1 MRKGIE
7 GRTEVIKIVGMSMVT
22 IAPVILSRTNWGQI
36 RATIERSKDEDVCHL
51 DQNLGIFSY

>member
-7 GRTEVIKIVGMSMVT
+7 GRTEVIKIVGMSMVM

-36 RATIERSKDEDVCHL
+36 RATIERSKDEDVRHL
-51 DQNLGIFSY
+51 DDLGIFSY